1 MARAFLIKQGYWG
14 ELEYLNET
22 NTMVAEIERSN
33 RVHILH
39 VTLTLNETSKL
50 DPVNIPTDYV
60 VAMCADMI
68 GLDSLILQINETQV
82 RIVGVHETTLMEKS
96 DLQHWCRY
104 VGTVRSPSITA
115 L

>member
-50 DPVNIPTDYV
+50 DPVTLPTDYV

-96 DLQHWCRY
+96 DLRHWCRY
-104 VGTVRSPSITA
+104 VTRMHA
-115 L
+115 Y